1 MTDEERREELAQYV
15 KEQLKPKVP
24 EKRVPVDPEVA
35 AKVLAN
41 LSNPP
46 PPKILSSDYDWTLI
60 KAHRQRNKKCGKT
73 IPQLGT
79 QQKELEPLQ
88 VPTMPNIHVVEFL
101 AETGLMLAQA
111 TGAMEDNPVAP
122 IVAVPYEHGK
132 PFVTDEEEMSLG
144 TLMYNLHKWYLQM
157 SKNETVMF
165 GVKLRDQDFFHGE
178 DDVWVYIKVLHHI
191 YRRQALDVSIITI
204 WVL

>member
-1 MTDEERREELAQYV
+1 M
-15 KEQLKPKVP
+15 KPRVP

-41 LSNPP
+41 LRNPP
-46 PPKILSSDYDWTLI
+46 PPKILSSDYDRTLI

-88 VPTMPNIHVVEFL
+88 VPTMPNIQVAKFL
-101 AETGLMLAQA
+101 PETGLMLAQA
-111 TGAMEDNPVAP
+111 VGATEDIPVSP

-132 PFVTDEEEMSLG
+132 PFVTEEDEMCLG
-144 TLMYNLHKWYLQM
+144 TQMFNLHKW
-157 SKNETVMF
+157 
-165 GVKLRDQDFFHGE
+165 
-178 DDVWVYIKVLHHI
+178 
-191 YRRQALDVSIITI
+191 
-204 WVL
+204 

>member
-1 MTDEERREELAQYV
+1 
-15 KEQLKPKVP
+15 
-24 EKRVPVDPEVA
+24 
-35 AKVLAN
+35 
-41 LSNPP
+41 
-46 PPKILSSDYDWTLI
+46 
-60 KAHRQRNKKCGKT
+60 
-73 IPQLGT
+73 
-79 QQKELEPLQ
+79 
-88 VPTMPNIHVVEFL
+88 MPNIHVVEFL
-101 AETGLMLAQA
+101 AEIGLMLAQA
-111 TGAMEDNPVAP
+111 TGAMEDIPVAP
-122 IVAVPYEHGK
+122 IVVVPYKHGK

-157 SKNETVMF
+157 SKNEMVMF